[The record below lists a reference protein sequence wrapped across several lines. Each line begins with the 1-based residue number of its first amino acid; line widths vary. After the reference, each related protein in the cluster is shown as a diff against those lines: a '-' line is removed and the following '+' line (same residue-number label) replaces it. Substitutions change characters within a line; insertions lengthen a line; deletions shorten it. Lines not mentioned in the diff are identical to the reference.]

1 VLKLDEALAE
11 TLQPMVKRMV
21 EEEVERA
28 GFRWT
33 WMSPTQAGRL
43 LGISAAAVRR
53 RAREGRI
60 PARIEDGRIYVDMRA
75 YDQQL
80 QQADPLP

>member
-1 VLKLDEALAE
+1 MSLDQALTE
-11 TLQPMVKRMV
+11 TLKPLVKQMV
-21 EEEVERA
+21 EEEVERS
-28 GFRWT
+28 GFRWS
-33 WMSPTQAGRL
+33 WMSPSQAGEL
-43 LGISAAAVRR
+43 LGISASAVRKR
-53 RAREGRI
+53 VREGRL

>member
-1 VLKLDEALAE
+1 VTQLDDALAA
-11 TLQPMVKRMV
+11 TLKPLVKKMV

-33 WMSPTQAGRL
+33 WMTPKKAGEL
-43 LGISAAAVRR
+43 LGVSDSAIRK
-53 RAREGRI
+53 RARAGRI

-75 YDQQL
+75 YDEQL
-80 QQADPLP
+80 QRAEQL